1 MSQHAEPSARGG
13 GRIVINLDDDDDSGS
28 PSTFDQE
35 QRRLMASFE
44 ELGASRHG
52 PIWIPDEGDLERLEA
67 EIEREVYSANVIDL
81 SDDETHVPSP
91 LLTRNIPSSTSFARY
106 SWNGMTIEKGTVVE
120 IEKLYKYKFGIQ
132 FLKVQ
137 LIRQEGSN
145 VILQGIPYARARDMR
160 GVLPLK
166 RNEVVEILTTYLN
179 DPRELTAQAAIEVNV
194 EKVLCIRELQL
205 TNTLYPHARFDIRK
219 FTTPKEAEERGILT
233 CRWRVITSYRSAVVE
248 MKDGPFY
255 SRSLQRL
262 MAEDVTDPNLRVADA
277 KLLNA
282 WRGGKVRGGSHIP
295 GAPSVP
301 VVNLDDS
308 DSASARPMQRAPGQA
323 YTFADVFCVPGTQFE
338 LLIICWY
345 ALRSAIT
352 DSSVGE
358 GAGGV
363 SSGARSAG
371 FKIKFACDMDKGA
384 CESYRRNFPAADLH
398 EMDVFDFVNS
408 KDVGRVDV
416 LHLSPPC
423 QFWSPAHTRE
433 GKNDDENLSV
443 LYATMGLIDKIR
455 PRLVTVEQTFGLLQ
469 ERFEAFFNLFLHSF
483 TGVNYSVAY
492 NITHLCN
499 FGVPQTRKRLT
510 MLAACPGE
518 KLPPFPKATH
528 SKTPSGGLLPWV
540 TVEQALKDVRPE
552 SALHDVEGALRRA
565 QLSGAFPKTPYNPN
579 ILLTTITTAGSDTY
593 HPSGL
598 RKFTSEELRA
608 LMTFPRHHEFAR
620 PSIKRQIGN
629 AYPPV
634 AVAAVYKHLHS
645 WLLKRDGMAEAEAV
659 VGDNNVIILDDNDVI
674 APDGG
679 MENNIHDEED
689 DDDGLMVMEW
699 RERSVTLGREDDE

>member
-1 MSQHAEPSARGG
+1 MDQQAESSTRAG
-13 GRIVINLDDDDDSGS
+13 GRIVIDVDDDDDSGS

-35 QRRLMASFE
+35 RRRLMVRFE
-44 ELGASRHG
+44 ELGASRHR
-52 PIWIPDEGDLERLEA
+52 PLWIPDEGDLERLEA
-67 EIEREVYSANVIDL
+67 EIERKVYSANVIDL
-81 SDDETHVPSP
+81 SDDDTPAPSP
-91 LLTRNIPSSTSFARY
+91 PPTRNIPSSTLYARY

-166 RNEVVEILTTYLN
+166 RNEVVEILTAYVN
-179 DPRELTAQAAIEVNV
+179 DPREWTAQAAIEVNV

-219 FTTPKEAEERGILT
+219 FTTPKEAEEMGILT
-233 CRWRVITSYRSAVVE
+233 CRWRMVTSYKSAVVE
-248 MKDGPFY
+248 MKEGPFY

-262 MAEDVTDPNLRVADA
+262 MADDVADPSLRVADA

-295 GAPSVP
+295 GAPSAP

-308 DSASARPMQRAPGQA
+308 DSPSARPLPRAPGQA
-323 YTFADVFCVPGTQFE
+323 YTFADVFC
-338 LLIICWY
+338 
-345 ALRSAIT
+345 
-352 DSSVGE
+352 

-371 FKIKFACDMDKGA
+371 FKLKIACDMDKGA
-384 CESYRRNFPAADLH
+384 CESYRRNFPAADLR

-443 LYATMGLIDKIR
+443 LYATTGLIDKIR

-483 TGVNYSVAY
+483 TGVNYSVSY
-492 NITHLCN
+492 NITHLSN

-528 SKTPSGGLLPWV
+528 SKTPSDGLLPWV

-579 ILLTTITTAGSDTY
+579 ILLTTITTRGSDTY

-608 LMTFPRHHEFAR
+608 LMTFPRHHEFAPR
-620 PSIKRQIGN
+620 SIKRQIGN

-634 AVAAVYKHLHS
+634 AVAAMYKHLHS
-645 WLLKRDGMAEAEAV
+645 WLLKRDDMAEAV
-659 VGDNNVIILDDNDVI
+659 VGDNNVIILDDDDVMEEEAIVDKDDVI
-674 APDGG
+674 ALDGG
-679 MENNIHDEED
+679 MEKDVDDEED
-689 DDDGLMVMEW
+689 DDDDLMVMEW
-699 RERSVTLGREDDE
+699 RERSVTLGREEDE